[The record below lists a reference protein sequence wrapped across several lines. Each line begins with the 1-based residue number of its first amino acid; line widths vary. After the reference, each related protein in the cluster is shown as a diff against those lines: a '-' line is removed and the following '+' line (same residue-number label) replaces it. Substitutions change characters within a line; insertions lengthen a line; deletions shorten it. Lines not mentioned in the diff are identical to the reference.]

1 MSALRLWILALLL
14 LSSLCCGG
22 GGSSS
27 LAVGDGISGTGDF
40 ALSKVN
46 LVSDSYGSGANND
59 FTVNTLAPI
68 IKLNFEN
75 ELPEHPEKYF
85 KITMLD
91 LNLQQSIVAEA
102 GSEAFNALRIVKG
115 SSGKDLYL
123 NIPKK
128 PTGDST
134 GYELRPG
141 HHYYYTITPVDKKL
155 FINGVQIPKLEG
167 YLRVR
172 NLTLTYLGD
181 FEKGDSLTN
190 DSDFLRGMDT
200 LQPEFIIHS
209 KFPLAGGNVIDGPLS
224 GMSVTLGGLQLLK
237 SNGFSVIEI
246 LGSSS
251 TSTHFRLN
259 ENILSWGQSLNLSI
273 TPKSSKFITEQGDRA
288 IVQDDLPSTLSL
300 VTQSQQSL

>member
-1 MSALRLWILALLL
+1 MNALRLFILALVL
-14 LSSLCCGG
+14 LSSICCGG
-22 GGSSS
+22 GGSSSS

-46 LVSDSYGSGANND
+46 LASDSYGSGANND

-68 IKLNFEN
+68 IKLHFDH
-75 ELPEHPEKYF
+75 ELPEHPENYF

-91 LNLQQSIVAEA
+91 LNLQQSIEAEA
-102 GSEAFNALRIVKG
+102 GSAAFNALRIVKG

-123 NIPKK
+123 NLPKK
-128 PTGDST
+128 PTVDSN

-141 HHYYYTITPVDKKL
+141 HHYYYTITPVAKKL
-155 FINGVQIPKLEG
+155 FVDGVQVPRIEG

-181 FEKGDSLTN
+181 FDKGDSLIN
-190 DSDFLRGMDT
+190 DSDFLLGMDT

-209 KFPLAGGNVIDGPLS
+209 KFPLAGGNVVEGPLA
-224 GMSVTLGGLQLLK
+224 GMSVSLGGLQLLK
-237 SNGFSVIEI
+237 SNGFSVIEV

-259 ENILSWGQSLNLSI
+259 ENILSWGQSLNLTI
-273 TPKSSKFITEQGDRA
+273 TPKSSKFMTEQGDRD
-288 IVQDDLPSTLSL
+288 IVQDDLPSSLSL
-300 VTQSQQSL
+300 VTQTR